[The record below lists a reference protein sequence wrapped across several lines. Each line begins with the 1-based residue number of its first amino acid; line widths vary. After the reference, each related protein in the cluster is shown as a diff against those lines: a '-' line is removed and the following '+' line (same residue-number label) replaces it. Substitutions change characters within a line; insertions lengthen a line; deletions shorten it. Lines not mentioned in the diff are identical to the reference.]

1 MRFDNELRRDLQWET
16 IFGQVVSKA
25 NNYQAV
31 PDGKGG
37 RRIIKSEKMR
47 QYERSFA
54 KQCRLYRN
62 MGIDR
67 PFILHAVVYES
78 TWAYDLDNALKGTLD
93 CLQSAKAI
101 TNDNL
106 CIAINA
112 RKAIDSHNPRLM
124 FAIEET
130 EPRLF
135 T

>member
-1 MRFDNELRRDLQWET
+1 MRLEDELRSDLVWET
-16 IFGQVVSKA
+16 IHGQVVSKA

-54 KQCRLYRN
+54 RQCRLYRN
-62 MGIDR
+62 RGINR

-78 TWAYDLDNALKGTLD
+78 TWAFDLDNALKGTLD
-93 CLQSAKAI
+93 CLQTANAI
-101 TNDNL
+101 SNDNL

-112 RKAIDSHNPRLM
+112 RKAIDGRNPRIM
-124 FAIEET
+124 YAIEET

-135 T
+135 